1 MPGAQA
7 LVSRAEREACGLS
20 PQNVALSASS
30 PRPVT
35 EMGSRVRSLS
45 ALDPEDYS
53 KLSGTR
59 MTETGAQGPAPTETA
74 LGTISSLDAC
84 NPSSENSNCKQT
96 LKDSQL
102 HVHLQGKIT
111 FP

>member
-1 MPGAQA
+1 MCEVNFGSGP
-7 LVSRAEREACGLS
+7 RGL
-20 PQNVALSASS
+20 P
-30 PRPVT
+30 
-35 EMGSRVRSLS
+35 
-45 ALDPEDYS
+45 

-74 LGTISSLDAC
+74 PGTISSLDAC
-84 NPSSENSNCKQT
+84 NHSSENSDCKQT

-102 HVHLQGKIT
+102 RMHLQGKIT